1 MQKTDQSLELLRE
14 AVRLLRILVRPQ
26 IIEIRQRFASAMLG
40 SSKRRQMWEYMDG
53 NRSLADIGRKVG
65 TSAEAVRLFLVD
77 VEEKWPDVVEVN
89 KSGAGTFPRRL
100 I

>member
-1 MQKTDQSLELLRE
+1 MEKADESLELLRE
-14 AVRLLRILVRPQ
+14 AVRLLRILVRPHVM
-26 IIEIRQRFASAMLG
+26 ELRERFASAMLG

-65 TSAEAVRLFLVD
+65 TSAEAVRLFVVD
-77 VEEKWPDVVEVN
+77 IEEKWPDVVEVK